1 MKKKITF
8 LFASVLIALT
18 MIMPCVA
25 DEPTTEL
32 VTDITTELVTDILTE
47 PEETP
52 TEDETA
58 SGVVTTPTDEENAPT
73 GENSAPTEDAND
85 EWETFKAR
93 ITDSATWTMIGTALV
108 TILTT
113 LATVKSKF
121 DKISSLVHNKAD
133 NDTLKDELKKMEKDL
148 KEAYNANHKE
158 VAATMKRY
166 EEALANTEANEQ
178 RLYAILTL
186 FMTNCKISESAK
198 AEILNILADVKK
210 YSGDISEFVAQA
222 QEAIDN
228 AKEEA
233 PETPNLDKLLEEDY
247 MELG

>member
-18 MIMPCVA
+18 MIMTCIA
-25 DEPTTEL
+25 DEPTTEM

-47 PEETP
+47 PTETP
-52 TEDETA
+52 TEGETA
-58 SGVVTTPTDEENAPT
+58 SGVATTPTDEENAPT
-73 GENSAPTEDAND
+73 GENSAPAEDAND

-113 LATVKSKF
+113 VGAVKSKF

-148 KEAYNANHKE
+148 KEAYNANRAE
-158 VAATMKRY
+158 CRADFAAFEDAVIAAQVELLSF
-166 EEALANTEANEQ
+166 EESVTDEQ
-178 RLYAILTL
+178 
-186 FMTNCKISESAK
+186 S
-198 AEILNILADVKK
+198 
-210 YSGDISEFVAQA
+210 
-222 QEAIDN
+222 
-228 AKEEA
+228 
-233 PETPNLDKLLEEDY
+233 
-247 MELG
+247 